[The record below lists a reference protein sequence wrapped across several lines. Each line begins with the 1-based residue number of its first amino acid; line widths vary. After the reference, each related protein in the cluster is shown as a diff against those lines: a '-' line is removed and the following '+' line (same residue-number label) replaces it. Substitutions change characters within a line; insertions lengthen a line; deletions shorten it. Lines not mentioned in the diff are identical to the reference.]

1 MIAGVATVAAS
12 FIAGTAL
19 GRSGDLRDCLASVVK
34 DRESYRRVGLLCRR
48 TNPEAV
54 DAGEL
59 RRQFGEPSGH
69 EPLFL
74 LSLSVAQRRR
84 WFIDRCR
91 RDFEQGN
98 VELVDG
104 WLFAASELRLAVLL
118 AA

>member
-1 MIAGVATVAAS
+1 MVAGVATAAAS

-19 GRSGDLRDCLASVVK
+19 GGPEDLQDCLASVVR
-34 DRESYRRVGLLCRR
+34 DRESYRRVGLLYRR
-48 TNPEAV
+48 TNPPVA
-54 DAGEL
+54 DAAEL

-69 EPLFL
+69 EPVFL

-91 RDFEQGN
+91 RDFAQGN
-98 VELVDG
+98 VELVGG
-104 WLFAASELRLAVLL
+104 WLFAASELRLALLL